1 MDGKGIATKA
11 PGQPMDA
18 FVYFQ
23 QEFVAA
29 VYANPVV
36 VVEKSRRTGYS
47 WVAALVSL
55 LIAAAKDGMDV
66 YYQGYEKSMT
76 REFVGYCGEWG
87 KLLLPAALA
96 FEESLFKNDD
106 NPDKDIL
113 AFRVSLASGFEIHAL
128 SGAPRG
134 FRGKQGLAIIDEAAY
149 HDNLEE
155 AIDAALAFLMWGGK
169 VVVISTHLEDTNY
182 FNTLV
187 NDVRSKKKPYH
198 LIRCTLDD
206 AIRDGLVKRIFMKTG
221 DVWSLEAEAKWRADL
236 VARYGEKADR
246 ELMCVPDSGEGA
258 YLPAVL
264 IDARMREGLPVLRLQ
279 KEDGF
284 KLWAEHLRV
293 AEIEKWCED
302 ELKPLLEKLDKDCPH
317 VFGQDFARKR
327 DLSVFWP
334 LAISVDLVRRTPFL
348 VEMRNIPYEAQK
360 QIVFY
365 IVDRLPRFR
374 AGKFDAGGNGGYLAE
389 VAQQRYGERIEAV
402 MLTENW
408 YRENM
413 PQWKAAFEDAT
424 IVIPKDREILDDHRL
439 VKLIRGVGRVPD
451 ERTGEKDK
459 KRHGDSAIAGALAVA
474 ASKAEPEE
482 YGYAAVRAPTPRA
495 DGQRF
500 FDTSEED
507 DRADDEEKFGDRGIM
522 PNFTRRQY

>member
-1 MDGKGIATKA
+1 MSTELVTQQDAIA
-11 PGQPMDA
+11 A
-18 FVYFQ
+18 FVGFQ

-47 WVAALVSL
+47 WVAALISV
-55 LIAAAKDGMDV
+55 LIAAEETGMDV
-66 YYQGYEKSMT
+66 YYQGYEKTMT
-76 REFVGYCGEWG
+76 REFIGYCGDWG
-87 KLLLPAALA
+87 KLLLPVALD

-113 AFRVSLASGFEIHAL
+113 SFRVALASGFEINAL
-128 SGAPRG
+128 SGAARG

-149 HDNLEE
+149 HDNLQE
-155 AIDAALAFLMWGGK
+155 AIDAAMAFLMWGGK
-169 VVVISTHLEDTNY
+169 VVIISTHLEDTND

-187 NDVRSKKKPYH
+187 KDVRAGKLPYK
-198 LIRCTLDD
+198 LLRCTLDD
-206 AIRDGLVKRIFMKTG
+206 AIKDGLVKRIFMKTRQP
-221 DVWSLEAEAKWRADL
+221 WSPEAEAQWRADL
-236 VARYGEKADR
+236 IARYGEKADR
-246 ELMCVPDSGEGA
+246 ELFCVPDSGEGA
-258 YLPAVL
+258 YLPAAL
-264 IDARMREGLPVLRLQ
+264 IEARMREGLPVRRLQ
-279 KEDGF
+279 KEDAF

-293 AEIEKWCED
+293 AEIEHWCED
-302 ELKPLLEKLDKDCPH
+302 ELKPLLDKLDKDCPH

-334 LAISVDLVRRTPFL
+334 LAIGKDLVLRTPFL
-348 VEMRNIPYEAQK
+348 LEMRNIPYEAQK

-402 MLTENW
+402 MLSEPW

-413 PQWKAAFEDAT
+413 PRWKAAFEDGT
-424 IVIPKDREILDDHRL
+424 IIIPKDSEVLDDHRL
-439 VKLIRGVGRVPD
+439 VKLVRGVGRVPD

-482 YGYAAVRAPTPRA
+482 YGYEAVPMRQART
-495 DGQRF
+495 GSYGF
-500 FDTSEED
+500 FET
-507 DRADDEEKFGDRGIM
+507 ADDANRAQDDAQRDGHGFIPRL
-522 PNFTRRQY
+522 TRRSY